1 MANSGSL
8 LINNTVPSGSINF
21 SSDDASGGNY
31 SRATINENEFNFEV
45 PITLN
50 LFYTYYNPFN
60 FSSTRLGYTTTNTG
74 STNGLTSGTGNN
86 SGQLNLPAGSWN
98 ITYTGTITITGT
110 DLLSLTSLEMFIANS
125 FNQDL
130 NINGLNTLNYY
141 KITDIPNGQKIK
153 ISGSGNI
160 TNYISTNTEF
170 NLRLIPIFSVRAGG
184 GINFQ
189 GSISAT
195 RNA

>member
-1 MANSGSL
+1 
-8 LINNTVPSGSINF
+8 
-21 SSDDASGGNY
+21 
-31 SRATINENEFNFEV
+31 
-45 PITLN
+45 
-50 LFYTYYNPFN
+50 
-60 FSSTRLGYTTTNTG
+60 
-74 STNGLTSGTGNN
+74 
-86 SGQLNLPAGSWN
+86 
-98 ITYTGTITITGT
+98 
-110 DLLSLTSLEMFIANS
+110 MFIANS

-153 ISGSGNI
+153 ISGTGNI
-160 TNYISTNTEF
+160 PNYISTNTEF

>member
-1 MANSGSL
+1 LFSNNSADGRVGISTL
-8 LINNTVPSGSINF
+8 
-21 SSDDASGGNY
+21 DSGGSAY
-31 SRATINENEFNFEV
+31 TIFEINSNQLN
-45 PITLN
+45 ITIPMTLSID
-50 LFYTYYNPFN
+50 YTYYNPFN
-60 FSSTRLGYTTTNTG
+60 FNSTRLGWITSNTG
-74 STNGLTSGTGNN
+74 SLNNLTSGTGNN

-110 DLLSLTSLEMFIANS
+110 ALLSLTSLEMFFANS

-130 NINGLNTLNYY
+130 NINGLTNLNYY
-141 KITDIPNGQKIK
+141 KIVDIPAGQKIK

-160 TNYISTNTEF
+160 TSYISSTTEY